1 MTFLDI
7 TQYNEAIEFGKNL
20 FGMLAILGG
29 GFWAVNK
36 MWLSTIYQT
45 KKESDSSF
53 KDLKLEIHANSTKT
67 SSEIQ
72 SQNEKLNKMERDNA
86 VFKTQY
92 KGDMDLLKE
101 QMNYQKKI
109 GEDILH
115 KVNNIANIK
124 VKDIVEM
131 IIDEEFKKRKL

>member
-53 KDLKLEIHANSTKT
+53 KDLKSEIHANSTKT